1 MKTPTLSRDMSHEE
15 SRRRVM
21 LITKDGDAVPAKIP
35 LNYSVGEAKRV
46 LGDRAGFDPVIAGE
60 DANGMS
66 LRLAVEAE
74 NGGLTLLGDET
85 LFRDLQ
91 PEARLHVIPS
101 LAPA

>member
-1 MKTPTLSRDMSHEE
+1 MTTTLTPDVPLQGA
-15 SRRRVM
+15 RRKFT

-46 LGDRAGFDPVIAGE
+46 LGDRAGFDPVMAGQ

-66 LRLAVEAE
+66 LRLAVEVE

-91 PEARLHVIPS
+91 QGARLHVIPS

>member
-1 MKTPTLSRDMSHEE
+1 MSASTLTPDVARAE
-15 SRRRVM
+15 SRRKVT
-21 LITKDGDAVPAKIP
+21 LITKDGSAVAATIP

-46 LGDRAGFDPVIAGE
+46 LGDRAGFDPVVAGE
-60 DANGMS
+60 EANGMS

-85 LFRDLQ
+85 LFRDLRQ
-91 PEARLHVIPS
+91 DARLHVIPS

>member
-1 MKTPTLSRDMSHEE
+1 MRTSTVTPDVPRDE
-15 SRRRVM
+15 SRCKFM
-21 LITKDGDAVPAKIP
+21 LVTKDGDAVPAQIP
-35 LNYSVGEAKRV
+35 LAYSVGEAKGV
-46 LGDRAGFDPVIAGE
+46 LGDRAGFDPVVAGE
-60 DANGMS
+60 EANGMS

-91 PEARLHVIPS
+91 PGARLHVIPS

>member
-1 MKTPTLSRDMSHEE
+1 MPTSTLKPDVSREE
-15 SRRRVM
+15 SRRKFM

-35 LNYSVGEAKRV
+35 LNYSVAEAKRV

-60 DANGMS
+60 HANGMS
-66 LRLAVEAE
+66 LRLAVEVE
-74 NGGLTLLGDET
+74 NGGLTLLGDEA

-91 PEARLHVIPS
+91 QGARLHVIPS

>member
-1 MKTPTLSRDMSHEE
+1 MSASTLTPDVARDE
-15 SRRRVM
+15 SRRKVM

-46 LGDRAGFDPVIAGE
+46 LGDRAGFDPVVAGE
-60 DANGMS
+60 EANGMS

-85 LFRDLQ
+85 LFRDLLQ
-91 PEARLHVIPS
+91 DARLHVIPS